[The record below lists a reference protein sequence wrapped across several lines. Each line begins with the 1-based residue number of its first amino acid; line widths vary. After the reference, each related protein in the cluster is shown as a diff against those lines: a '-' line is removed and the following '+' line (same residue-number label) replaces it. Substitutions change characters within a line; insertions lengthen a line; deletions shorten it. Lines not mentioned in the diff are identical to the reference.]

1 MIRRPPRS
9 TRTDTLFPYTT
20 LFRSPRRPFRSRRA
34 VSCQSFARQPFGV
47 VERRQIAEPAVAQY
61 GCNALAG
68 TELARERH
76 RAGDVDPR
84 RQAKA
89 QPLLV
94 EQTAHDRQPLGV
106 GNAELG
112 VDRRAFQI
120 GGDAVLAD

>member
-1 MIRRPPRS
+1 MP
-9 TRTDTLFPYTT
+9 
-20 LFRSPRRPFRSRRA
+20 PRRPFRSRRA
-34 VSCQSFARQPFGV
+34 LSCQSFARQPFGV

-94 EQTAHDRQPLGV
+94 APKAPDRQPPGV
-106 GNAELG
+106 GNEELG
-112 VDRRAFQI
+112 RSEERSGGNGYGRACRSWES
-120 GGDAVLAD
+120 